1 MSDYTYDESYRG
13 EWTLETLKFMVARR
27 NHFEEVLRI
36 TKEIS
41 EALNRNDR
49 VSVQMLLGMRAT
61 ELEGIDKTII
71 GLEQFKEQL
80 HPEAQ
85 QEIDRLLTGQEVSD
99 QSPEMD
105 KIIDAADRCRKIL
118 QNIIEIDKRM
128 SRRVAGTDSF
138 YKE

>member
-1 MSDYTYDESYRG
+1 MSDHTYDESYRS
-13 EWTLETLKFMVARR
+13 EWALEVLKFMVARR
-27 NHFEEVLRI
+27 NHFDEVLRI
-36 TKEIS
+36 TEEIS
-41 EALNRNDR
+41 ETLSRNDR

-85 QEIDRLLTGQEVSD
+85 QEIDRLLKGQEVPN

-105 KIIDAADRCRKIL
+105 KIIDTANRCQRIL
-118 QNIIEIDKRM
+118 QNIIAIDKRM
-128 SRRVAGTDSF
+128 SKRVAGTDSF